1 MQDIPHIPVLYNE
14 VLDCFKEIKTGYIID
29 CTTGYAGHS
38 SGLLN
43 QNSSVKLICNDQD
56 DEALEFSK
64 KRLKDF
70 EKRVEFNKGNFE
82 DIIKKFEDYPIRG
95 ILADIGVSSLQL
107 DKLDRGFS
115 FNSKNLD
122 MRMNQNQILDASTVV
137 NSYSQVE
144 LENIFKEYGEIRE
157 YKKVASLIVQ
167 NRPFYSAKELAEF
180 FYNKLPKGKIHP
192 ATLIFQAIR
201 IEVNDEL
208 GVLDRLFKSM
218 EESKLKDC
226 IVAIISF
233 HSLEDRVVKN
243 YFKKWSENCICP
255 KDAFRCECGKNHSLG
270 EIITKKPIIATNLE
284 IKQNP
289 RSRRAKLRVFRF
301 VKKKKKKFFKICYYY
316 AIFSTF
322 YVYTKN
328 LC

>member
-1 MQDIPHIPVLYNE
+1 MQNIPHIPVLYNE
-14 VLDCFKEIKTGYIID
+14 VLDCFKEINKGYIID

-56 DEALEFSK
+56 DEALNFSK
-64 KRLKDF
+64 NRLKDF
-70 EKRVEFNKGNFE
+70 ENRVEFNKGNFE
-82 DIIKKFEDYPIRG
+82 NIIKKFENYPIRG
-95 ILADIGVSSLQL
+95 VLADIGVSSLQL

-115 FNSKNLD
+115 FNSENLD
-122 MRMNQNQILDASTVV
+122 MRMNQNQILDASTVI

-157 YKKVASLIVQ
+157 YKKIASLIVQ

-218 EESKLKDC
+218 EEAKLKDC

-270 EIITKKPIIATNLE
+270 KIITKKPIIATNFE

-289 RSRRAKLRVFRF
+289 RSRSAKLRVFRF
-301 VKKKKKKFFKICYYY
+301 V
-316 AIFSTF
+316 
-322 YVYTKN
+322 
-328 LC
+328 

>member
-43 QNSSVKLICNDQD
+43 QNSSVQLICNDQD

-82 DIIKKFEDYPIRG
+82 NIIKKFENYPIRG
-95 ILADIGVSSLQL
+95 VLADIGVSSLQL

-115 FNSKNLD
+115 FNSENLD
-122 MRMNQNQILDASTVV
+122 MRMNQNQSLDASTVI

-157 YKKVASLIVQ
+157 YKKIASLIVQ

-218 EESKLKDC
+218 EEAKLKDC

-255 KDAFRCECGKNHSLG
+255 KDAFRCECGKNHALG
-270 EIITKKPIIATNLE
+270 KIITKKPIIATNIE

-289 RSRRAKLRVFRF
+289 RSRSAKLRVFRF
-301 VKKKKKKFFKICYYY
+301 V
-316 AIFSTF
+316 
-322 YVYTKN
+322 
-328 LC
+328 

>member
-1 MQDIPHIPVLYNE
+1 MQNIPHIPVLYNE
-14 VLDCFKEIKTGYIID
+14 VLDCFKDINKGYIID

-56 DEALEFSK
+56 DEALNFSK
-64 KRLKDF
+64 NRLKDF
-70 EKRVEFNKGNFE
+70 ENRVEFNKGNFE
-82 DIIKKFEDYPIRG
+82 KIIKKFENYPIRG
-95 ILADIGVSSLQL
+95 VLADIGVSSLQL

-115 FNSKNLD
+115 FNSENLD
-122 MRMNQNQILDASTVV
+122 MRMNQNQSLDASTVI

-157 YKKVASLIVQ
+157 YKKIASLIVQ

-218 EESKLKDC
+218 EEAKLKDC

-255 KDAFRCECGKNHSLG
+255 KDAFRCECGKNHALG
-270 EIITKKPIIATNLE
+270 KIITKKPIIATNIE

-289 RSRRAKLRVFRF
+289 RSRSAKLRVFRF
-301 VKKKKKKFFKICYYY
+301 V
-316 AIFSTF
+316 
-322 YVYTKN
+322 
-328 LC
+328 

>member
-1 MQDIPHIPVLYNE
+1 MQNIPHIPVLYNE
-14 VLDCFKEIKTGYIID
+14 VLDCFKDINKGFIID

-56 DEALEFSK
+56 DEALNFSK
-64 KRLKDF
+64 NRLKDF
-70 EKRVEFNKGNFE
+70 ENRVEFNKGNFE
-82 DIIKKFEDYPIRG
+82 NIIKKFENYPIRG
-95 ILADIGVSSLQL
+95 VLADIGVSSLQL

-115 FNSKNLD
+115 FNSENLD
-122 MRMNQNQILDASTVV
+122 MRMNQNQSLDASTVI

-157 YKKVASLIVQ
+157 YKKIASLIVQ

-270 EIITKKPIIATNLE
+270 KIITKKPIIATNFE

-289 RSRRAKLRVFRF
+289 RSRSAKLRVFRF
-301 VKKKKKKFFKICYYY
+301 V
-316 AIFSTF
+316 
-322 YVYTKN
+322 
-328 LC
+328 

>member
-43 QNSSVKLICNDQD
+43 QNSSVQLICNDQD
-56 DEALEFSK
+56 DEALNFSK
-64 KRLKDF
+64 NRLKDF
-70 EKRVEFNKGNFE
+70 ENRVEFNKGNFE
-82 DIIKKFEDYPIRG
+82 NIIKKFENYPIRG
-95 ILADIGVSSLQL
+95 VLADIGVSSLQL
-107 DKLDRGFS
+107 DKLERGFS
-115 FNSKNLD
+115 FNSENLD
-122 MRMNQNQILDASTVV
+122 MRMNQNQSLDASTVI

-157 YKKVASLIVQ
+157 YKKIASLIVQ

-218 EESKLKDC
+218 EEAKLKDC

-255 KDAFRCECGKNHSLG
+255 KDAFRCECGKNHALG
-270 EIITKKPIIATNLE
+270 KIITKKPIIATNFE

-289 RSRRAKLRVFRF
+289 RSRSAKLRVFRF
-301 VKKKKKKFFKICYYY
+301 V
-316 AIFSTF
+316 
-322 YVYTKN
+322 
-328 LC
+328 

>member
-1 MQDIPHIPVLYNE
+1 MQNIPHIPVLYNE
-14 VLDCFKEIKTGYIID
+14 VLDCFKDINKGFIID

-56 DEALEFSK
+56 DEALNFSK
-64 KRLKDF
+64 NRLKDF
-70 EKRVEFNKGNFE
+70 ENRVEFNKGNFE
-82 DIIKKFEDYPIRG
+82 NIIKKFEDYPIRG

-115 FNSKNLD
+115 FNSENLD
-122 MRMNQNQILDASTVV
+122 MRMNQNQILDASTVI

-157 YKKVASLIVQ
+157 YKKIASLIVQ

-208 GVLDRLFKSM
+208 GALDRLFKSM
-218 EESKLKDC
+218 EEAKLKDC

-255 KDAFRCECGKNHSLG
+255 KDAFRCECGKNHALG
-270 EIITKKPIIATNLE
+270 KIITKKPIIATNFE

-289 RSRRAKLRVFRF
+289 RSRSAKLRVFRF
-301 VKKKKKKFFKICYYY
+301 V
-316 AIFSTF
+316 
-322 YVYTKN
+322 
-328 LC
+328 

>member
-1 MQDIPHIPVLYNE
+1 MQNIPHIPVLYNE
-14 VLDCFKEIKTGYIID
+14 VLDCFKDINKGYIID

-56 DEALEFSK
+56 DEALNFSK
-64 KRLKDF
+64 NRLKDF
-70 EKRVEFNKGNFE
+70 ENRVEFNKGNFE
-82 DIIKKFEDYPIRG
+82 NIIKKFENYPIRG
-95 ILADIGVSSLQL
+95 VLADIGVSSLQL

-115 FNSKNLD
+115 FNSENLD
-122 MRMNQNQILDASTVV
+122 MRMNQNQSLDASTVI

-157 YKKVASLIVQ
+157 YKKIVSLIVQ

-218 EESKLKDC
+218 EEAKLKDC

-255 KDAFRCECGKNHSLG
+255 KDAFRCECGKNHALG
-270 EIITKKPIIATNLE
+270 KIITKKPIIATNFE

-289 RSRRAKLRVFRF
+289 RSRSAKLRVFRF
-301 VKKKKKKFFKICYYY
+301 V
-316 AIFSTF
+316 
-322 YVYTKN
+322 
-328 LC
+328 

>member
-43 QNSSVKLICNDQD
+43 QNSSVQLICNDQD

-64 KRLKDF
+64 KRLKEF

-115 FNSKNLD
+115 FNSENLD
-122 MRMNQNQILDASTVV
+122 MRMNQNQSLDASTVV

-218 EESKLKDC
+218 EEAKLKDC

-270 EIITKKPIIATNLE
+270 EIITKKPIIATNFE

-289 RSRRAKLRVFRF
+289 RSRSAKLRVFRF
-301 VKKKKKKFFKICYYY
+301 V
-316 AIFSTF
+316 
-322 YVYTKN
+322 
-328 LC
+328 

>member
-1 MQDIPHIPVLYNE
+1 MQNIPHIPVLYNE
-14 VLDCFKEIKTGYIID
+14 VLDCFKDINKGYIID

-56 DEALEFSK
+56 DEALNFSK
-64 KRLKDF
+64 NRLKDF
-70 EKRVEFNKGNFE
+70 ENRVEFNKGNFE
-82 DIIKKFEDYPIRG
+82 NIIKKFEDYPIRG

-115 FNSKNLD
+115 FNSENLD
-122 MRMNQNQILDASTVV
+122 MRMNQNQSLDASTVI

-157 YKKVASLIVQ
+157 YKKIASLIVQ

-218 EESKLKDC
+218 EEAKLKDC

-255 KDAFRCECGKNHSLG
+255 KDAFRCECGKNHALG
-270 EIITKKPIIATNLE
+270 KIITKKPIIATNIE

-289 RSRRAKLRVFRF
+289 RSRSAKLRVFRF
-301 VKKKKKKFFKICYYY
+301 V
-316 AIFSTF
+316 
-322 YVYTKN
+322 
-328 LC
+328 

>member
-43 QNSSVKLICNDQD
+43 QNSSVQLICNDQD

-157 YKKVASLIVQ
+157 YKKIASLIVQ

-218 EESKLKDC
+218 EEAKLKDC

-270 EIITKKPIIATNLE
+270 EIITKKPIIATNFE

-289 RSRRAKLRVFRF
+289 RSRSAKLRVFRF
-301 VKKKKKKFFKICYYY
+301 V
-316 AIFSTF
+316 
-322 YVYTKN
+322 
-328 LC
+328 

>member
-1 MQDIPHIPVLYNE
+1 MQNIPHIPVLYNE
-14 VLDCFKEIKTGYIID
+14 VLDCFKDINKGYIID

-38 SGLLN
+38 SGILN

-56 DEALEFSK
+56 DEALNFSK
-64 KRLKDF
+64 NRLKDF
-70 EKRVEFNKGNFE
+70 ENRVEFNKGNFE
-82 DIIKKFEDYPIRG
+82 NIIKKFENYPIRG
-95 ILADIGVSSLQL
+95 VLADIGVSSLQL

-115 FNSKNLD
+115 FNSENLD
-122 MRMNQNQILDASTVV
+122 MRMNQNQSLDASTVI
-137 NSYSQVE
+137 NSYSQLE

-157 YKKVASLIVQ
+157 YKKIASLILQ

-218 EESKLKDC
+218 EEAKLKDC

-255 KDAFRCECGKNHSLG
+255 KDAFRCECGKNHALG
-270 EIITKKPIIATNLE
+270 KIITKKPIIATNFE

-289 RSRRAKLRVFRF
+289 RSRSAKLRVFRF
-301 VKKKKKKFFKICYYY
+301 V
-316 AIFSTF
+316 
-322 YVYTKN
+322 
-328 LC
+328 